1 LTLKKIRENKE
12 EQANDSKL
20 TLKKTRE
27 EKKKR
32 QFDDLKLTK
41 NKTNKKVNKL
51 EALN

>member
-27 EKKKR
+27 EKKR

-41 NKTNKKVNKL
+41 NKMNKKVNKL